1 MSDSARRQALSGQ
14 TLAGAAFAVAAYGSW
29 GFNPIYFKAVS
40 QVPAL
45 EILCHRVVWSILLL
59 AGLVTLM
66 RRWPAV
72 GAAFAS
78 RWVMLTLVVTTLI
91 IGGNWLLFIWATNQA
106 HMLQVSLG
114 YYMNPLLNV
123 LLGVVALKER
133 LTRTQLAAV
142 ALAVLGVLNMTIQVG
157 ALPWV
162 SLALA
167 GSFALYGLL
176 RKIVGVA
183 SIEGLFIEVLLL
195 TPFAGFWLVWLDRA
209 GIGHFARETLSLDL
223 LLVFA
228 GPMTTF
234 PLIWFASAARRLRLA
249 ILGFFQY
256 IAPSLQFALAV
267 FVYGEDFTQAHL
279 VTFALIWT
287 AIAVVSV
294 DSLRRLRVR
303 AAAA

>member
-1 MSDSARRQALSGQ
+1 LPETARRQALSG
-14 TLAGAAFAVAAYGSW
+14 AAFAAAAYGSW

-45 EILCHRVVWSILLL
+45 EILCHRVVWSVLLI

-66 RRWPAV
+66 RRWPEV
-72 GAAFAS
+72 RAALVT
-78 RWVMLTLVVTTLI
+78 RRVMLTLVVTTLI
-91 IGGNWLLFIWATNQA
+91 IGGNWLLFIWATNA
-106 HMLQVSLG
+106 GHLLQVSLG

-133 LTRTQLAAV
+133 LTRTQLVAV
-142 ALAVLGVLNMTIQVG
+142 GLAVVGVLNMAIQVG
-157 ALPWV
+157 AVPWV

-176 RKIVGVA
+176 RKTVAVA
-183 SIEGLFIEVLLL
+183 SVEGLFIEVLLL
-195 TPFAGFWLVWLDRA
+195 TPFATVWLIWLDA
-209 GIGHFARETLSLDL
+209 QGVGQFARESRALDL
-223 LLVFA
+223 LLIFA

-256 IAPSLQFALAV
+256 IAPTLHFGLAV
-267 FVYGEDFTQAHL
+267 FAYGEAFTTVHL
-279 VTFALIWT
+279 VTFAFIWT
-287 AIAVVSV
+287 AVVVVSL
-294 DSLRRLRVR
+294 DSLGRLRAR
-303 AAAA
+303 PDPA